1 LKNLYLLFV
10 SIILINQLNAQT
22 AIDQNKLLAIAQEI
36 YASNPDSSY
45 STSIEAEKIS
55 LQNNDTKNLIKAKS
69 YIARYLLLKSELEE
83 ANKKLIEA
91 ESISR
96 ETNDTKGLAYVL
108 KLKSIL
114 LSRIGNP
121 IESTIVLEEAITL
134 YRKTNDTTGLTAA
147 LLNISRDYINR
158 KNFNK
163 AEDALTEVENLAP
176 SIQNQFYLHQN
187 RGTFYNAKG
196 EYDAA
201 IKELLLGNAIAA
213 KEKMIDSEATILKI
227 IGSSY
232 RLKKDYLLSEEF
244 LLKSKAI
251 AEQNSLDHELI
262 ETYDELILLYEDQG
276 KFQESF
282 KTLKLQNELKS
293 KILNIEKINRITA
306 LEKKLALSQKE
317 KEIQEAKSNTQKLFY
332 VLIGIAFMLL
342 FAVYMYLKTRSLKN
356 KIANQH
362 NKLEE
367 KNIII
372 EEKNKD
378 ITDSIHYAKR
388 IQEAILPSED
398 VIKQILPNS
407 FIFYKPKDIVS
418 GDFYWM
424 ERFGKQTIVAAVDC
438 TGHGVPGA
446 FMSIVGAN
454 LLNEAVNEHGITQP
468 AAILNNIRKS
478 LIKKLRKK
486 NEDSSIKDG
495 MDAALLSINE
505 DEMIAEFAGAY
516 NPLWIIRNNNLLEYK
531 ADKTPIGINQYE
543 EDKPFN
549 NSKIELQK
557 GDLLYIFTDGYADQF
572 GGSHGKKFK
581 YKNLKELLLKIA
593 TQSLSEQAILLEK
606 EFTNWKGE
614 LEQVDDVLIIGVKI

>member
-55 LQNNDTKNLIKAKS
+55 LQNNDTQNLIKAKS

>member
-1 LKNLYLLFV
+1 M
-10 SIILINQLNAQT
+10 NAQT

-55 LQNNDTKNLIKAKS
+55 LQNNDTQNLIKAKS